1 MRAELFTGILLIVI
15 EVLILATVALALW
28 SSYKSAKLRRE
39 ARKGQ
44 VASPTVKI
52 VVCIAVVLWVA
63 YVIVELFQRAQP
75 IKINGKLY
83 DDTLWIHL
91 SDIVLNTAIIMF
103 LTAVGTIA
111 CGYINTY
118 RLRKVKERND
128 VQT

>member
-44 VASPTVKI
+44 VANPTVKI

-63 YVIVELFQRAQP
+63 YVIVGLFQRAQP